1 MDLTSKTLLE
11 IKDRLN
17 NLGKGLEER
26 VSKKEYDK
34 LLEDYWREAR
44 LRIKLEKENRELKES
59 VDNYKFLLEEAM
71 NKIDKLLEVLEIKK
85 NKIAELE
92 IEVMKYKSNRPTISN
107 RCDKIININI
117 N

>member
-11 IKDRLN
+11 IKERLN

-34 LLEDYWREAR
+34 LLEDYWKEAK
-44 LRIKLEKENRELKES
+44 LRIKLEKENKELKES
-59 VDNYKFLLEEAM
+59 VENYKFLLEEAM
-71 NKIDKLLEVLEIKK
+71 EKIDELLEVLENKK

-92 IEVMKYKSNRPTISN
+92 IMKYKSNNKQITSKK
-107 RCDKIININI
+107 CDKTININI
-117 N
+117 Y